1 MLGILNEYISL
12 LELSFVSLLFQ
23 VGLCPPFSMSRF
35 SDGEREAKRRTE
47 ETNGGGRIRRR
58 TFGAGIVG
66 GAAALPSLMELPGI
80 PSRSATTLLACAK
93 FHLPQDADL
102 L

>member
-1 MLGILNEYISL
+1 MLGILNEYIGL
-12 LELSFVSLLFQ
+12 LELSFVSLFQ
-23 VGLCPPFSMSRF
+23 VGLCPPVSMSRL
-35 SDGEREAKRRTE
+35 SDGEGEAKRRTE
-47 ETNGGGRIRRR
+47 GTNGGGRIRRR

-66 GAAALPSLMELPGI
+66 GTAALPSIMELPGI